1 MLSIVVVGGALSAF
15 VFLALGAGGH
25 EKGSPSYWVE
35 LDNAFGLVNGADLK
49 IAGVRAGKISDMKV
63 ECPAPTHSGL
73 CSRPDAP
80 HKALIGIRVDGSKG
94 DFNSLRADAFC
105 ESKPQSLIGEYFMDC
120 QPGTSRTKLKPGS
133 RIAVTHT
140 ASTIPA
146 DLVQNVLRLPYRERL
161 RLIVNELGTAVAGR
175 EGDLNNAIRRASP
188 ALRETDKVL
197 AILAQE
203 NRVISDLI
211 ANADTV
217 ITALSNNRADVGRWV
232 VAARRTA
239 EASANRNVDLAATF
253 AKLPSFLEELRP
265 TMAALGRVADEQ
277 TPALRDLNATSGQLT
292 RFFRDLGPFSNASR
306 PSFSSLGQASQVGDQ
321 AVKSANKS
329 GTVRLLKTF
338 AAPTPELSK
347 NLGII
352 LQALDNPA
360 RAVETDPR
368 AAQATG
374 RPAPTGYSGLE
385 ALLQYVYDQEQA
397 TNVFDSNG
405 YILKI
410 VAFGG
415 ECAPFRNA
423 ETVNNPNPI
432 SPEPG
437 SPTGPQLLKDC
448 GAHLGPTQPGINA
461 ADPTARAAPSSTR
474 EHSTAGASAGTQDS
488 NAAARPAPSAPAAPS
503 TGSGGARKPQLPIDL
518 KRTLDQLLGHV
529 PGLPKVP
536 GVPQVPPSVTN
547 QVNNAPLSKQDTQ
560 ALLNYLLAP

>member
-1 MLSIVVVGGALSAF
+1 MRRVLSIVVVGAALSAF
-15 VFLALGAGGH
+15 VFIALGAGGH

-63 ECPAPTHSGL
+63 DMHTH
-73 CSRPDAP
+73 R
-80 HKALIGIRVDGSKG
+80 ALIGIQVDGSKG

-120 QPGTSRTKLKPGS
+120 QPGKSPTKLKSGS
-133 RIAVTHT
+133 TISVTHT

-146 DLVQNVLRLPYRERL
+146 DLVQNILRLPYRERL

-175 EGDLNNAIRRASP
+175 EGDLNDAIRRASP

-203 NRVISDLI
+203 NHVISDLTT
-211 ANADTV
+211 NADTV
-217 ITALSNNRADVGRWV
+217 ITALANNRADVGRWV

-239 EASANRNVDLAATF
+239 EASASRNVDLAATW
-253 AKLPSFLEELRP
+253 AKLPGFLEELRP

-277 TPALRDLNATSGQLT
+277 TPALRDLNASSGQLT
-292 RFFRDLGPFSNASR
+292 RFFRDLGPFSDASR
-306 PSFSSLGQASQVGDQ
+306 PSFNSLGQASQVGDQ
-321 AVKSANKS
+321 AVKSANKT
-329 GTVRLLKTF
+329 GTIRLLKSF
-338 AAPTPELSK
+338 ATPAPELSK

-352 LQALDNPA
+352 LQDLDNPA
-360 RAVETDPR
+360 RAVESDPR
-368 AAQATG
+368 AARATG

-385 ALLQYVYDQEQA
+385 ALLQYVYDQEQS

-437 SPTGPQLLKDC
+437 APTGPQLLKDC
-448 GAHLGPTQPGINA
+448 GAHLGPTQPGLNA
-461 ADPTARAAPSSTR
+461 ADPTARSTSSSR
-474 EHSTAGASAGTQDS
+474 ERSTAGSSAGTQDS
-488 NAAARPAPSAPAAPS
+488 NTAARSPSAPAAPN
-503 TGSGGARKPQLPIDL
+503 TGSGGASKPQLPVDV

-529 PGLPKVP
+529 PNLPKVP
-536 GVPQVPPSVTN
+536 GVAAPQLPPSVTN
-547 QVNNAPLSKQDTQ
+547 PTNNAPLSKQDAQ
-560 ALLNYLLAP
+560 SLLNYLLSP

>member
-1 MLSIVVVGGALSAF
+1 MRRMLSIVVVGAALSAF
-15 VFLALGAGGH
+15 VFIALGAGGH

-63 ECPAPTHSGL
+63 DMHTH
-73 CSRPDAP
+73 R
-80 HKALIGIRVDGSKG
+80 ALIGIQVDGSKG

-120 QPGTSRTKLKPGS
+120 QPGKSPTKLKSGS
-133 RIAVTHT
+133 KISVTHT

-146 DLVQNVLRLPYRERL
+146 DLVQNILRLPYRERL

-175 EGDLNNAIRRASP
+175 EGDLNDAIRRASP

-203 NRVISDLI
+203 NHVISDLTT
-211 ANADTV
+211 NADTV
-217 ITALSNNRADVGRWV
+217 ITALANNRADVGRWV

-239 EASANRNVDLAATF
+239 QASASRNVDLAATW
-253 AKLPSFLEELRP
+253 AKLPGFLEELRP

-277 TPALRDLNATSGQLT
+277 TPALRDLNASSGQLT
-292 RFFRDLGPFSNASR
+292 RFFRDLGPFSDASR
-306 PSFSSLGQASQVGDQ
+306 PSFNSLGQASQVGDQ

-329 GTVRLLKTF
+329 GTIRLLKSF
-338 AAPTPELSK
+338 AGPAPELSK

-352 LQALDNPA
+352 LQDLDNPA
-360 RAVETDPR
+360 RAVESDPR
-368 AAQATG
+368 AAKATG
-374 RPAPTGYSGLE
+374 RPAPTGYTGLE

-415 ECAPFRNA
+415 ECAPYRNA
-423 ETVNNPNPI
+423 DTVNNPNPI

-437 SPTGPQLLKDC
+437 APTGPQLLKDC
-448 GAHLGPTQPGINA
+448 GAHLGPTQPGLNT
-461 ADPTARAAPSSTR
+461 ADPTARSTTSAR
-474 EHSTAGASAGTQDS
+474 ERSTAGSSAGTQDS
-488 NAAARPAPSAPAAPS
+488 NTAAQSPSAPAAPN
-503 TGSGGARKPQLPIDL
+503 TGSGGASKPQLPVDV

-529 PGLPKVP
+529 PNLPKVP
-536 GVPQVPPSVTN
+536 GVAAPQLPPSVTN
-547 QVNNAPLSKQDTQ
+547 PTNNAPLSKQDAQ
-560 ALLNYLLAP
+560 SLLNYLLSP

>member
-1 MLSIVVVGGALSAF
+1 MRRVLSIIVAGAALSAF

-49 IAGVRAGKISDMKV
+49 IAGLRAGAITDMKV
-63 ECPAPTHSGL
+63 DMKTH
-73 CSRPDAP
+73 R
-80 HKALIGIRVDGSKG
+80 ALIGIRVDGSKG
-94 DFNSLRADAFC
+94 DFNSLRSDAFC
-105 ESKPQSLIGEYFMDC
+105 ESKPQSLIGEYFVDC
-120 QPGTSRTKLKPGS
+120 QPGRAATKLKPGS
-133 RIAVTHT
+133 TISVGHT

-175 EGDLNNAIRRASP
+175 EGDLNAAIRRANP

-203 NRVISDLI
+203 NNVIRDLT

-239 EASANRNVDLAATF
+239 EASASRNVDLAATF
-253 AKLPSFLEELRP
+253 NKLPGFLEELRP

-292 RFFRDLGPFSNASR
+292 RFFKDLGPFANASR

-329 GTVRLLKTF
+329 GTIRLLKNF
-338 AAPTPELSK
+338 ASSTPEVGK

-352 LQALDNPA
+352 LADLDNPA
-360 RAVETDPR
+360 RAVESDPR
-368 AAQATG
+368 AAKATG
-374 RPAPTGYSGLE
+374 RAAPTGYSGLE

-410 VAFGG
+410 SVFGG
-415 ECAPFRNA
+415 ECAPYRNA
-423 ETVNNPNPI
+423 DTLNNPNPV
-432 SPEPG
+432 SPQPG
-437 SPTGPQLLKDC
+437 APTGPQLLKDC
-448 GAHLGPTQPGINA
+448 GAHLGPTQPGLNSP
-461 ADPTARAAPSSTR
+461 DPTVRAAASSPR

-488 NAAARPAPSAPAAPS
+488 NTAAAPAPSAPAPS
-503 TGSGGARKPQLPIDL
+503 GGSGGASKPQLPIDI
-518 KRTLDQLLGHV
+518 KKTLDQLLGHV

-536 GVPQVPPSVTN
+536 GVQLPQSVTN
-547 QVNNAPLSKQDTQ
+547 QVNNATNAPLSKQDSQ

>member
-1 MLSIVVVGGALSAF
+1 MLAIVVVGAALSAF

-35 LDNAFGLVNGADLK
+35 LDNAFGLVKGADLK

-63 ECPAPTHSGL
+63 DMH
-73 CSRPDAP
+73 AP
-80 HKALIGIRVDGSKG
+80 HRALIGITVDGGRG
-94 DFNSLRADAFC
+94 DFNSLRTDAFC

-175 EGDLNNAIRRASP
+175 EGDLNDAIRRASP

-197 AILAQE
+197 AILAQQ
-203 NRVISDLI
+203 NLVIRDLTT
-211 ANADTV
+211 NADTV

-232 VAARRTA
+232 VAARNTA
-239 EASANRNVDLAATF
+239 QASANRNVDLAATW
-253 AKLPSFLEELRP
+253 AKLPGLLEELRP

-277 TPALRDLNATSGQLT
+277 TPALRDLNATSTQLT
-292 RFFRDLGPFSNASR
+292 RFFRDLGPFSDASR
-306 PSFSSLGQASQVGDQ
+306 PSFSSLGQASQVGNQ

-329 GTVRLLKTF
+329 GTIRLLKTF
-338 AAPTPELSK
+338 AAPTPELSR
-347 NLGII
+347 NLSII
-352 LQALDNPA
+352 LRDLDNPA
-360 RAVETDPR
+360 RAVESDPR
-368 AAQATG
+368 AAKATG

-385 ALLQYVYDQEQA
+385 ALLQYVYDQEQS
-397 TNVFDSNG
+397 TNVFDSNS

-432 SPEPG
+432 SPQPG
-437 SPTGPQLLKDC
+437 APTGPQLLKDC

-461 ADPTARAAPSSTR
+461 PDPTARSAPSSAR
-474 EHSTAGASAGTQDS
+474 ERSTAGASAGTQDS
-488 NAAARPAPSAPAAPS
+488 NTAAQQAPSAPAPN
-503 TGSGGARKPQLPIDL
+503 TGSGGARKPQLPVDVQ
-518 KRTLDQLLGHV
+518 RTLDQLLGHV

-536 GVPQVPPSVTN
+536 GAPPQLPQSVTN
-547 QVNNAPLSKQDTQ
+547 PTNNAPLSKQDTQ

>member
-1 MLSIVVVGGALSAF
+1 MLSIVVVGAALSAF
-15 VFLALGAGGH
+15 VFVALGAGGH

-49 IAGVRAGKISDMKV
+49 VAGVRAGKISDMKV
-63 ECPAPTHSGL
+63 DKHTH
-73 CSRPDAP
+73 R
-80 HKALIGIRVDGSKG
+80 ALIGIRVDGSKG
-94 DFNSLRADAFC
+94 DFNSLRTDAFC

-120 QPGTSRTKLKPGS
+120 QPGTARTKLKPGS

-211 ANADTV
+211 TNADTV

-292 RFFRDLGPFSNASR
+292 RFFRDLGPFSDASR

-321 AVKSANKS
+321 AVKSSNKS

-374 RPAPTGYSGLE
+374 RPAPAGYSGLE

-423 ETVNNPNPI
+423 ETVNNPKPI

-461 ADPTARAAPSSTR
+461 ADPTARAASPSSTR
-474 EHSTAGASAGTQDS
+474 ERSTAGASAGTQDS

>member
-1 MLSIVVVGGALSAF
+1 MRRLLSIVVVGAALSAF

-63 ECPAPTHSGL
+63 DKRTH
-73 CSRPDAP
+73 R
-80 HKALIGIRVDGSKG
+80 ALIGIRVDGSKG

-120 QPGTSRTKLKPGS
+120 QPGTSRTKLRSGS

-140 ASTIPA
+140 ASTIPT

-161 RLIVNELGTAVAGR
+161 RLIVNELGTGVAGR

-197 AILAQE
+197 AILAQQ
-203 NRVISDLI
+203 NLVIRDLTT
-211 ANADTV
+211 NADTV

-232 VAARRTA
+232 VAARNTA
-239 EASANRNVDLAATF
+239 QASASRNVDLAATW
-253 AKLPSFLEELRP
+253 AKLPGLLEQLRP

-292 RFFRDLGPFSNASR
+292 RFFRDLGPFSDASR

-321 AVKSANKS
+321 AVKSANQS

-338 AAPTPELSK
+338 AAPTPELGK
-347 NLGII
+347 NLAII
-352 LQALDNPA
+352 LRDLDNPA
-360 RAVETDPR
+360 RAVESDPR
-368 AAQATG
+368 AAKATG

-385 ALLQYVYDQEQA
+385 ALLQYVYDQEQS

-423 ETVNNPNPI
+423 DTLNNPKPV

-437 SPTGPQLLKDC
+437 APTGPQLLKDC
-448 GAHLGPTQPGINA
+448 GAHLGPTQPGLNA
-461 ADPTARAAPSSTR
+461 TDPTARAATASSAR
-474 EHSTAGASAGTQDS
+474 ERSTAGASAGTQDS
-488 NAAARPAPSAPAAPS
+488 NTAAAQPAPNAAAPS
-503 TGSGGARKPQLPIDL
+503 TGSSGTSKPPLPVDL
-518 KRTLDQLLGHV
+518 KKTLDQLLGHV

-536 GVPQVPPSVTN
+536 GVPQQLPQSVTN
-547 QVNNAPLSKQDTQ
+547 QVPGQVNNTPLSKQDQQ

>member
-1 MLSIVVVGGALSAF
+1 MRRVLSIIVAGAALSAF

-49 IAGVRAGKISDMKV
+49 IAGLRAGAITDMKV
-63 ECPAPTHSGL
+63 DMKTH
-73 CSRPDAP
+73 R
-80 HKALIGIRVDGSKG
+80 ALIGIRVDGSKG
-94 DFNSLRADAFC
+94 DFNSLRSDAFC
-105 ESKPQSLIGEYFMDC
+105 ESKPQSLIGEYFVDC
-120 QPGTSRTKLKPGS
+120 QPGRAATKLKSGS
-133 RIAVTHT
+133 TISVGHT

-175 EGDLNNAIRRASP
+175 EGDLNAAIRRANP

-203 NRVISDLI
+203 NNVIRDLT

-239 EASANRNVDLAATF
+239 EASASRNVDLAATF
-253 AKLPSFLEELRP
+253 NKLPGFLEELRP

-292 RFFRDLGPFSNASR
+292 RFFKDLGPFANASR

-329 GTVRLLKTF
+329 GTIRLLKNF
-338 AAPTPELSK
+338 ASSTPEVGK

-352 LQALDNPA
+352 LADLDNPA
-360 RAVETDPR
+360 RAVESDPR
-368 AAQATG
+368 AAKATG
-374 RPAPTGYSGLE
+374 RAAPTGYSGLE

-410 VAFGG
+410 SVFGG
-415 ECAPFRNA
+415 ECAPYRNA
-423 ETVNNPNPI
+423 DTLNNPNPV
-432 SPEPG
+432 SPQPG
-437 SPTGPQLLKDC
+437 APTGPQLLKDC
-448 GAHLGPTQPGINA
+448 GAHLGPTQPGLNSP
-461 ADPTARAAPSSTR
+461 DPTVRAAASSPR

-488 NAAARPAPSAPAAPS
+488 NTAAAPAPSAPAPS
-503 TGSGGARKPQLPIDL
+503 GGSGGASKPQLPIDI
-518 KRTLDQLLGHV
+518 KKTLDQLLGHV

-536 GVPQVPPSVTN
+536 GVQLPQSVTN
-547 QVNNAPLSKQDTQ
+547 QVNNATNAPLSKQDSQ

>member
-1 MLSIVVVGGALSAF
+1 MLSIVVVAAALSAF

-35 LDNAFGLVNGADLK
+35 LDNAFGLVKGADLK
-49 IAGVRAGKISDMKV
+49 IAGVRAGKISGMKV
-63 ECPAPTHSGL
+63 DKRTH
-73 CSRPDAP
+73 R
-80 HKALIGIRVDGSKG
+80 ALIGISVDGGQG

-120 QPGTSRTKLKPGS
+120 QPGTSRIKLKSGG
-133 RIAVTHT
+133 RIPVTHT
-140 ASTIPA
+140 ASTIPT

-175 EGDLNNAIRRASP
+175 EGDLNDAIRRASP

-197 AILAQE
+197 AILAQQ
-203 NRVISDLI
+203 NLVIRDLTT
-211 ANADTV
+211 NADTV

-232 VAARRTA
+232 VAARRTS
-239 EASANRNVDLAATF
+239 EASASRNVDLAATW
-253 AKLPSFLEELRP
+253 AKLPGLLEELRP

-277 TPALRDLNATSGQLT
+277 TPALRDLNATSSQLT
-292 RFFRDLGPFSNASR
+292 RFFRDLGPFSDASR
-306 PSFSSLGQASQVGDQ
+306 PSFSSLGQASQVGNQ
-321 AVKSANKS
+321 AVTSANKS

-338 AAPTPELSK
+338 AAPTPEVGR
-347 NLGII
+347 NLAII
-352 LQALDNPA
+352 LRDLDNPA
-360 RAVETDPR
+360 RAVESDPR
-368 AAQATG
+368 AAKATG

-385 ALLQYVYDQEQA
+385 ALLQYVYDQEQS
-397 TNVFDSNG
+397 TNVFDSNS

-432 SPEPG
+432 SPG
-437 SPTGPQLLKDC
+437 GPTGPQLLKDC

-461 ADPTARAAPSSTR
+461 ADPTARSAPSSAR
-474 EHSTAGASAGTQDS
+474 ERSTAGASAGTQDS
-488 NAAARPAPSAPAAPS
+488 NAAARPAPSAPAPN
-503 TGSGGARKPQLPIDL
+503 TGSGGTRKPQLPVDVQ
-518 KRTLDQLLGHV
+518 RTLDQLLGHV

-536 GVPQVPPSVTN
+536 GVPQVPSSVPNPT
-547 QVNNAPLSKQDTQ
+547 NNAPLSKQDSQ

>member
-1 MLSIVVVGGALSAF
+1 MKRMLSIVVVAGALGAF

-25 EKGSPSYWVE
+25 EKGNPSYWVE

-49 IAGVRAGKISDMKV
+49 IAGVRAGKISGMKV
-63 ECPAPTHSGL
+63 DMRTH
-73 CSRPDAP
+73 
-80 HKALIGIRVDGSKG
+80 HALIGISVNGSKG

-120 QPGTSRTKLKPGS
+120 QPGTSRTKLKSGS
-133 RIAVTHT
+133 RIPVAHT

-175 EGDLNNAIRRASP
+175 EGDLNAAIRRASP

-197 AILAQE
+197 AILAEE
-203 NRVISDLI
+203 NRVIRDLI

-239 EASANRNVDLAATF
+239 EASASRNVDLAATW
-253 AKLPSFLEELRP
+253 AKLPGFLEQLRP

-277 TPALRDLNATSGQLT
+277 TPALRDLNASSGQLT
-292 RFFRDLGPFSNASR
+292 RFFKDLGPFSDASR

-329 GTVRLLKTF
+329 GTVRLLKSF
-338 AAPTPELSK
+338 AAPTPELSR

-352 LQALDNPA
+352 LQDLDNPA
-360 RAVETDPR
+360 RAVENDPR
-368 AAQATG
+368 AARASG

-385 ALLQYVYDQEQA
+385 ALLQYVYDQEQS

-432 SPEPG
+432 NAEPG
-437 SPTGPQLLKDC
+437 APTGPQLLKDC

-461 ADPTARAAPSSTR
+461 ADPTARSAPSSTR
-474 EHSTAGASAGTQDS
+474 ERSTAGGSAGTQDS
-488 NAAARPAPSAPAAPS
+488 NAAARPAPSAPAPS
-503 TGSGGARKPQLPIDL
+503 SGSGGASKPQLPVDL

-547 QVNNAPLSKQDTQ
+547 PTNNAPLSKQDTQ

>member
-1 MLSIVVVGGALSAF
+1 MRRMLAIVFVGAALSAF

-35 LDNAFGLVNGADLK
+35 LDNAFGLVQGADLK
-49 IAGVRAGKISDMKV
+49 IAGVRAGKITGMKV
-63 ECPAPTHSGL
+63 DMRTH
-73 CSRPDAP
+73 R
-80 HKALIGIRVDGSKG
+80 ALVGISVDGSKG
-94 DFNSLRADAFC
+94 DFNSLRTDAFC

-120 QPGTSRTKLKPGS
+120 QPGTARTKLKSGS
-133 RIAVTHT
+133 RIPVTHT

-175 EGDLNNAIRRASP
+175 EGDLNDAIRRASP

-197 AILAQE
+197 AILAQQ
-203 NRVISDLI
+203 NLVIRDLTT
-211 ANADTV
+211 NADTV

-232 VAARRTA
+232 VAARNTA
-239 EASANRNVDLAATF
+239 RASANRNVDLAATW
-253 AKLPSFLEELRP
+253 AKLPSLLEELRP

-277 TPALRDLNATSGQLT
+277 TPALRDLNASSGQLT
-292 RFFRDLGPFSNASR
+292 RFFRDLGPFSDASR
-306 PSFSSLGQASQVGDQ
+306 PSFSSLGQASQVGNQ

-329 GTVRLLKTF
+329 GTIRLLRTF
-338 AAPTPELSK
+338 AGPTPELSR
-347 NLGII
+347 NLSII
-352 LQALDNPA
+352 LRDLDNPA

-368 AAQATG
+368 AAKATG

-385 ALLQYVYDQEQA
+385 ALLQYVYDQEQS
-397 TNVFDSNG
+397 TNVFDSNS

-432 SPEPG
+432 SPG
-437 SPTGPQLLKDC
+437 GPTGPQLLKDC

-461 ADPTARAAPSSTR
+461 PDPTARSAPSSAR
-474 EHSTAGASAGTQDS
+474 ERSTAGASAGTQDS
-488 NAAARPAPSAPAAPS
+488 NTAAQQAPSAPSGPN
-503 TGSGGARKPQLPIDL
+503 TGSGGARKPQLPVDVQ
-518 KRTLDQLLGHV
+518 RTLDQLLGHV
-529 PGLPKVP
+529 PNLPKVP
-536 GVPQVPPSVTN
+536 GAPPQLPQSVTN
-547 QVNNAPLSKQDTQ
+547 PTNNAPLSKQDTQ
-560 ALLNYLLAP
+560 ALLNYLMAP

>member
-1 MLSIVVVGGALSAF
+1 MRRLLSIIVAGGALSAF

-49 IAGVRAGKISDMKV
+49 IAGVRAGAITDMKV
-63 ECPAPTHSGL
+63 DMHSH
-73 CSRPDAP
+73 R
-80 HKALIGIRVDGSKG
+80 ALIGIRVDGNKG
-94 DFNSLRADAFC
+94 DFNSLRTDAFC
-105 ESKPQSLIGEYFMDC
+105 ESKPQSLIGEYFVDC
-120 QPGTSRTKLKPGS
+120 QPGRAATKLKPGS
-133 RIAVTHT
+133 RISVGHT

-175 EGDLNNAIRRASP
+175 EGDLNAAIRRASP

-203 NRVISDLI
+203 NNVIRDLTT
-211 ANADTV
+211 NADTV

-239 EASANRNVDLAATF
+239 EASASRNVDLAGTF
-253 AKLPSFLEELRP
+253 AKLPGFLEELRP

-292 RFFRDLGPFSNASR
+292 RFFKDLGPFANASR

-321 AVKSANKS
+321 AVKSANQS
-329 GTVRLLKTF
+329 GTIRLLKNF
-338 AAPTPELSK
+338 ASSTPEVGK

-352 LQALDNPA
+352 LADLDNPA
-360 RAVETDPR
+360 RAVESDPR
-368 AAQATG
+368 AAKATG

-397 TNVFDSNG
+397 TNVFDNNG

-410 VAFGG
+410 SVFGG
-415 ECAPFRNA
+415 ECAPYRNA
-423 ETVNNPNPI
+423 DTLNNPNPV
-432 SPEPG
+432 SPQPG
-437 SPTGPQLLKDC
+437 APTGPQLLKDC
-448 GAHLGPTQPGINA
+448 GAHLGPTQPGLNS
-461 ADPTARAAPSSTR
+461 ADPTARAASSAR
-474 EHSTAGASAGTQDS
+474 ERSTAGASAGTQDS
-488 NAAARPAPSAPAAPS
+488 NAAATPAPSAPAAPS
-503 TGSGGARKPQLPIDL
+503 GGSGGAHKPQLPIDVQ
-518 KRTLDQLLGHV
+518 KTLDQLLGHV

-536 GVPQVPPSVTN
+536 GVQLPQSVTN
-547 QVNNAPLSKQDTQ
+547 QINNAPNTPLSKQDTQ

>member
-1 MLSIVVVGGALSAF
+1 MLSIVVVGAALSAF

-25 EKGSPSYWVE
+25 EKGAPSYWVE

-49 IAGVRAGKISDMKV
+49 IAGVRAGKITEMKV
-63 ECPAPTHSGL
+63 DMHNAH
-73 CSRPDAP
+73 
-80 HKALIGIRVDGSKG
+80 HALIGIRVDGGKG

-133 RIAVTHT
+133 RISVAHT
-140 ASTIPA
+140 ASTIPT

-175 EGDLNNAIRRASP
+175 EGDLNDAIRRASP

-203 NRVISDLI
+203 NNVIRDLTT
-211 ANADTV
+211 NADTV

-232 VAARRTA
+232 VAARRTS
-239 EASANRNVDLAATF
+239 EASASRNVDLAATF
-253 AKLPSFLEELRP
+253 AKLPGFLEELRP

-277 TPALRDLNATSGQLT
+277 TPALRDLNATSTQLT

-329 GTVRLLKTF
+329 GTIRLLKSF
-338 AAPTPELSK
+338 AAPTPELGK
-347 NLGII
+347 NLAIV
-352 LQALDNPA
+352 LQELDNPA
-360 RAVETDPR
+360 HAVETDPR
-368 AAQATG
+368 AARASG

-385 ALLQYVYDQEQA
+385 ALLQYVFDQEQS
-397 TNVFDSNG
+397 TNVFDSNS

-432 SPEPG
+432 SPG
-437 SPTGPQLLKDC
+437 GPTGPQLLKDC

-461 ADPTARAAPSSTR
+461 ADPTARSASASSR
-474 EHSTAGASAGTQDS
+474 STAGASAGSQDS
-488 NAAARPAPSAPAAPS
+488 NAAAAPAPSAPS
-503 TGSGGARKPQLPIDL
+503 SRSGAGAKPVLPIDL

-536 GVPQVPPSVTN
+536 GLPQPPPSVTN
-547 QVNNAPLSKQDTQ
+547 QVPNAPLSKQDTQ

>member
-1 MLSIVVVGGALSAF
+1 MRRMLSIVVVGAALSAF

-25 EKGSPSYWVE
+25 EKGSASYWVE

-63 ECPAPTHSGL
+63 DMHTH
-73 CSRPDAP
+73 R
-80 HKALIGIRVDGSKG
+80 ALIGIQVDGSRG
-94 DFNSLRADAFC
+94 DFNSLRTDAFC

-120 QPGTSRTKLKPGS
+120 QPGKSPTKLKSGS
-133 RIAVTHT
+133 KISVTHT

-146 DLVQNVLRLPYRERL
+146 DLVQNILRLPYRERL

-175 EGDLNNAIRRASP
+175 EGDLNDAIRRASP

-203 NRVISDLI
+203 NHVISDLTT
-211 ANADTV
+211 NADTV
-217 ITALSNNRADVGRWV
+217 ITALANNRADVGRWV

-239 EASANRNVDLAATF
+239 EASASRNVDLAATW
-253 AKLPSFLEELRP
+253 AKLPGFLEELRP

-329 GTVRLLKTF
+329 GTIRLLKSF
-338 AAPTPELSK
+338 AAPAPELSK

-352 LQALDNPA
+352 LQDLDNPA
-360 RAVETDPR
+360 RAVESDPR
-368 AAQATG
+368 AAKATG
-374 RPAPTGYSGLE
+374 RPAPTGYTGLE

-415 ECAPFRNA
+415 ECAPYRNA
-423 ETVNNPNPI
+423 DTLNNPHPI

-437 SPTGPQLLKDC
+437 APTGPQLLKDC
-448 GAHLGPTQPGINA
+448 GAHLGPTQPGLNT
-461 ADPTARAAPSSTR
+461 ADPTARSTTSAR
-474 EHSTAGASAGTQDS
+474 ERSTAGSSAGTQDS
-488 NAAARPAPSAPAAPS
+488 NAAAQSPSAPAAPN
-503 TGSGGARKPQLPIDL
+503 TSGGASKPQLPIDV

-529 PGLPKVP
+529 PNLPKVP
-536 GVPQVPPSVTN
+536 GVTAPQLPPSVTN
-547 QVNNAPLSKQDTQ
+547 PTNNAPLSKQDAQ
-560 ALLNYLLAP
+560 SLLNYLLSP

>member
-49 IAGVRAGKISDMKV
+49 VAGVRAGKISDMKV
-63 ECPAPTHSGL
+63 DMKT
-73 CSRPDAP
+73 
-80 HKALIGIRVDGSKG
+80 HKALIGIRVDGSRG
-94 DFNSLRADAFC
+94 DFNSLRTDAFC

-120 QPGTSRTKLKPGS
+120 QPGTAPTKLKPGS
-133 RIAVTHT
+133 RIAVSHT

-146 DLVQNVLRLPYRERL
+146 DLVQNILRLPYRQRL

-197 AILAQE
+197 AILAQQ
-203 NRVISDLI
+203 NLVIRDLTT
-211 ANADTV
+211 NADTV

-232 VAARRTA
+232 VAARRTS
-239 EASANRNVDLAATF
+239 EASASRNVDLAATW
-253 AKLPSFLEELRP
+253 AKLPGFLEQLRP

-277 TPALRDLNATSGQLT
+277 TPALRDLNATSVQLT
-292 RFFRDLGPFSNASR
+292 RFFKDLGPFSDASR

-329 GTVRLLKTF
+329 GTVRLLRNF
-338 AAPTPELSK
+338 ASPTPEVAK

-352 LQALDNPA
+352 LKDLDNPA
-360 RAVETDPR
+360 RAVESDPR
-368 AAQATG
+368 AAKATG

-385 ALLQYVYDQEQA
+385 ALLQYVYDQEQS

-437 SPTGPQLLKDC
+437 APNGPKLLKDC

-461 ADPTARAAPSSTR
+461 ADPTARAASPTSTR
-474 EHSTAGASAGTQDS
+474 EHTTAGGSAGTQDS
-488 NAAARPAPSAPAAPS
+488 NTAAARPTAPAAPS
-503 TGSGGARKPQLPIDL
+503 NGSAGASKPQLPVDL
-518 KRTLDQLLGHV
+518 KKTLDQLLGHLPAV
-529 PGLPKVP
+529 PKVP
-536 GVPQVPPSVTN
+536 GVPQQLPQSVTN